1 MGVLGLDGMLYK
13 LITDMQTKTPPPT
26 EEGEEPVEGFAQ
38 PTESE
43 AWAIILTIFIARIIL
58 IYLLVPFAWNSSV
71 APAIGSKT
79 INGPQALGFAIF
91 LELLI

>member
-13 LITDMQTKTPPPT
+13 LITDMQTKTPPKEET
-26 EEGEEPVEGFAQ
+26 EESVEGFAQ

-71 APAIGSKT
+71 APAIGGKT

>member
-1 MGVLGLDGMLYK
+1 MGVLGLDGILYK
-13 LITDMQTKTPPPT
+13 LVTDMQTKTPPPA
-26 EEGEEPVEGFAQ
+26 EESDETVEGFAQ
-38 PTESE
+38 PTETE

-71 APAIGSKT
+71 APAIGGKT
-79 INGPQALGFAIF
+79 INGSQALGFAIF